1 MKLQDINVNAIPVF
15 NDHKD
20 EIFRKIEAGEELTN
34 EEIKIKND
42 FIFLC
47 ESLAS
52 EIGSDSTKIENIKNV
67 VRKFNLGESYKALT
81 GEELILDEEKK
92 QKM

>member
-1 MKLQDINVNAIPVF
+1 MKLQDINVNVNAIPIF
-15 NDHKD
+15 NAHKD

-42 FIFLC
+42 FTFLC

-52 EIGSDSTKIENIKNV
+52 VIGLDITNIDRV
-67 VRKFNLGESYKALT
+67 FQLSEAYKTLT
-81 GEELILDEEKK
+81 GEELILDEEKT

>member
-1 MKLQDINVNAIPVF
+1 MKLQDINVNVNAIPIF
-15 NDHKD
+15 NAHKD

-42 FIFLC
+42 FTFLC

-52 EIGSDSTKIENIKNV
+52 VIGLDITNIDRVFQLSEAYKN
-67 VRKFNLGESYKALT
+67 LT
-81 GEELILDEEKK
+81 GEELILDEEKT